1 MLPISKK
8 YYFGNLAYNDD
19 DISSY
24 YALLCY
30 IQNSPS
36 RPKSRKRKKRIN
48 MFKVLKI
55 FDLDTRLVRFINQG
69 RIKQKNT
76 NAFLVDASAKGG
88 GVDPPP
94 PFLNLIKSNTNKIIN
109 ISSYLKLPKCK
120 ELD

>member
-1 MLPISKK
+1 MEIWLLTTTILVPICFTILYSKQSK
-8 YYFGNLAYNDD
+8 
-19 DISSY
+19 
-24 YALLCY
+24 
-30 IQNSPS
+30 QT
-36 RPKSRKRKKRIN
+36 KVQKRKKRIN

-88 GVDPPP
+88 GGSTPHPP